1 MNHVKSNGRRLTA
14 KEFALKYGIYI
25 GFVVIFLVFSVVS
38 KNFLT
43 RQNFMNILD
52 QYAYFVV
59 CAMGMFFVVMVG
71 GVDLSCGGMI
81 AFSSVVGAILMLRTR
96 STALGC
102 LVILAIC
109 VLGGT
114 INSLSVVKLG
124 LPAFIATLAFDNIWR
139 GAAYS
144 LTSAQSVSGLPS
156 AISGFYFTKI
166 LGMRATTALM
176 VLIFLLLF
184 YLLTFTGYSKRLY
197 AVGGNAKA
205 ANVMGIHTTLIML
218 SAYVICG
225 CCTGVSSIML
235 VSYMAS
241 ANASVASSLSLDCIA
256 AVIIGGA
263 SANGGEGKLTG
274 AVVGAF
280 MFAIIKNGLNLMGL
294 SYFYQLVATGLII
307 YIAVAVDRQRV
318 KAGL

>member
-1 MNHVKSNGRRLTA
+1 MDHVKTNGRRLTA

-25 GFVVIFLVFSVVS
+25 GFAVIFFVFSVVS

-43 RQNFMNILD
+43 RANFMNILD

-81 AFSSVVGAILMLRTR
+81 AFSSVVGALVMLRTR
-96 STALGC
+96 NAALGC

-144 LTSAQSVSGLPS
+144 LTSAQSVSGLPG

-176 VLIFLLLF
+176 VLIFAILF

-205 ANVMGIHTTLIML
+205 ANVMGIHTTLVMI

-241 ANASVASSLSLDCIA
+241 ANASVAASLSLDCIA